1 MVATSLE
8 VAQWLG
14 QPDRFGLYG
23 TADFSI
29 ALLFYAIA
37 IALVY
42 LTRKRQ
48 QVRRDWA
55 VAWIVA
61 FAILNGT
68 THLIAAWFVS
78 NGDRGL
84 LGIFKAGTAIVCGVA
99 IVRILRQIAS
109 TLSLPGLPQLIAI
122 NGALRRE
129 LSDRK
134 QTEAILRNIL
144 VGTASS
150 TGAEFFPA
158 LARHLA
164 SALDVRYAIITQVLP
179 NMPNRLATLA
189 FWNGSY
195 LVKNQE
201 YSLEM
206 LPCRRVKQM
215 GKTICYPDNLQVLFP
230 ENAELT
236 RMNAQSYLGTPLFDK
251 EGQFI
256 GHLCILDNKPLN
268 DPSRLEAIVGVFA
281 ARAAAELQRQ
291 WAEEDLKT
299 EVLERQRAEK
309 SLQSIV
315 AGTAAVTGE
324 QFFPAL
330 VNHLAAALEVRY
342 VILAEAIAPN
352 TDPPVFW
359 SNVSWES
366 IVGHYCPQLLEL
378 PAFPDTEAL
387 ETLNAGGYLR
397 IPLFGTSQ
405 RVVGHLCL
413 LDDRPILR
421 NRGTSQVINVFAA
434 RVAVELQRKLAE
446 VALRRAYDDL
456 EGRVA
461 DRTAELSAA
470 NRSLATEI
478 VERQLAQ
485 AQLQDRSR
493 QAALGADVGF
503 SLTQEGTL
511 RQILQRCT
519 EALVNHLDAAFAR
532 IWVLNAD
539 DNDLELQAS
548 AGMYTHLDGAH
559 SRIRVGDYKIG
570 RIAQKGKP
578 HLTNEVLDDPQISSP
593 EWAKEEG
600 MVAFAGYP
608 LIVEQQVVGVMA
620 IFARFSLSQVTL
632 NAMAAVADQIAIGI
646 NRKQAEEAL
655 RLSQQQLKSILSS
668 LQDAVWSLSPD
679 DFGIVYLSPGVEWV
693 YHRSVSEFL
702 ENPQLWWEVIYPD
715 DRPKVEQ
722 EWQAIR
728 EGKSI
733 AWSLEY
739 RIVLPGGEVRSVLD
753 RAHAIFDADG
763 IPLRVDSIVTD
774 ITERQRYEAA
784 LERER
789 QQLRQIITHAPV
801 AMAMLD
807 TELRYLAYS
816 NQWVTDYHLDLED
829 LIGRS
834 HCEVFPHLSSH
845 WHEIYQ
851 RALQGEILSQNEE
864 PFQLEDGT
872 IVHLRWVVQPW
883 YVNPQPQERLLT
895 PAIPNPTGPV
905 QTSIGGIVIV
915 TQTLDLW
922 VEAREAALESTR
934 LKSQFLANMSHEIRT
949 PMNGVIGMT
958 DLLLQTPLDARQQDF
973 VQTLQNSGKNL
984 LLLINDILDFSKLEA
999 GEMRLTLLDFNLR
1012 TCLEELVTSLG
1023 VQATAKELN
1032 LLTEIDEDVPVNLK
1046 GDDSRLTQVLVNLVG
1061 NAIKF
1066 TDRGEITIRVSLENE
1081 PFLFSE
1087 LSDSMS
1093 PTPLKLRFEVRDTG
1107 IGISAEGQAKLFQSF
1122 SQVDA
1127 STTRKYGG
1135 TGLGL
1140 VISKQ
1145 VVRLMGGEIGVE
1157 SEEGKGSTFW
1167 FTASFQPGDFSIVSS
1182 VESQLGLARKK
1193 VLIASASDANG
1204 RAIASWCS
1212 TWGIETIL
1220 ERNPRSLLKTIRT
1233 AIEDGRPYDLMLLD
1247 LPHTDDLETAFYQA
1261 IESDP
1266 TWQPMRWLVLAFI
1279 QQHPQVKRAL
1289 ELGAA
1294 GYLLKPL
1301 NSSRLWD
1308 TLFAHLQDAPSA
1320 SCSIEPASASSRP
1333 TATTPAIEPALSH
1346 LQVLLVE
1353 DTPVNR
1359 KVILNQLKLLGI
1371 EADWASNGEEA
1382 LDKLD
1387 GQTYDIILMDC
1398 LMPVLDGYE
1407 TTKALRLQEGE
1418 SRHTIVI
1425 ALTANAMKGEREKC
1439 LEVGMDDYISKPVAM
1454 EQLAARLAVWSDRL
1468 AAQPIPV
1475 VQEPARVDEKTP
1487 ANTPKLPESIVN
1499 LDRLQELLGD
1509 DLDFQTEV
1517 LQTFAEDAPNILRRM
1532 KTAAS
1537 NPPDLTALAQSAH
1550 QLKGA
1555 SATAALERIPE
1566 VAYHIEQLA
1575 QSGSIE
1581 GLAEQI
1587 EELDALL
1594 AKALEWIDNFS
1605 RSSKVQ
1611 EFGSKR

>member
-1 MVATSLE
+1 
-8 VAQWLG
+8 
-14 QPDRFGLYG
+14 
-23 TADFSI
+23 
-29 ALLFYAIA
+29 
-37 IALVY
+37 
-42 LTRKRQ
+42 
-48 QVRRDWA
+48 
-55 VAWIVA
+55 
-61 FAILNGT
+61 
-68 THLIAAWFVS
+68 
-78 NGDRGL
+78 
-84 LGIFKAGTAIVCGVA
+84 
-99 IVRILRQIAS
+99 
-109 TLSLPGLPQLIAI
+109 
-122 NGALRRE
+122 
-129 LSDRK
+129 
-134 QTEAILRNIL
+134 
-144 VGTASS
+144 
-150 TGAEFFPA
+150 
-158 LARHLA
+158 
-164 SALDVRYAIITQVLP
+164 
-179 NMPNRLATLA
+179 
-189 FWNGSY
+189 
-195 LVKNQE
+195 
-201 YSLEM
+201 
-206 LPCRRVKQM
+206 
-215 GKTICYPDNLQVLFP
+215 
-230 ENAELT
+230 
-236 RMNAQSYLGTPLFDK
+236 
-251 EGQFI
+251 
-256 GHLCILDNKPLN
+256 
-268 DPSRLEAIVGVFA
+268 
-281 ARAAAELQRQ
+281 
-291 WAEEDLKT
+291 
-299 EVLERQRAEK
+299 
-309 SLQSIV
+309 
-315 AGTAAVTGE
+315 
-324 QFFPAL
+324 
-330 VNHLAAALEVRY
+330 
-342 VILAEAIAPN
+342 
-352 TDPPVFW
+352 
-359 SNVSWES
+359 
-366 IVGHYCPQLLEL
+366 
-378 PAFPDTEAL
+378 
-387 ETLNAGGYLR
+387 
-397 IPLFGTSQ
+397 
-405 RVVGHLCL
+405 
-413 LDDRPILR
+413 
-421 NRGTSQVINVFAA
+421 
-434 RVAVELQRKLAE
+434 
-446 VALRRAYDDL
+446 
-456 EGRVA
+456 
-461 DRTAELSAA
+461 
-470 NRSLATEI
+470 
-478 VERQLAQ
+478 
-485 AQLQDRSR
+485 
-493 QAALGADVGF
+493 
-503 SLTQEGTL
+503 
-511 RQILQRCT
+511 
-519 EALVNHLDAAFAR
+519 
-532 IWVLNAD
+532 
-539 DNDLELQAS
+539 
-548 AGMYTHLDGAH
+548 
-559 SRIRVGDYKIG
+559 
-570 RIAQKGKP
+570 
-578 HLTNEVLDDPQISSP
+578 
-593 EWAKEEG
+593 
-600 MVAFAGYP
+600 
-608 LIVEQQVVGVMA
+608 
-620 IFARFSLSQVTL
+620 
-632 NAMAAVADQIAIGI
+632 AMAAVADQIAIGI